1 MTSKKI
7 ILGLCLMI
15 ASLSIAGFII
25 VHYFIVKAEASYDS
39 PQQLERDKMLL
50 LSAQVMVYKD
60 WQTSPKGRG
69 HNIGSILADKNSH
82 PIFWARNAITALD
95 DATQHG
101 EVRLIQSF
109 LRCNGVGKF
118 ANGYTV
124 YTTLEPCA
132 MCAGMMSLTKVRR
145 VVYLQ
150 ADPEYG
156 NVRNALIAIKYPRIF
171 AQSTPPDL
179 KQKKD
184 LERGYRAYKVRNKK
198 GTLTEYLLSDEARKI
213 FASAQADLNAYRV
226 KYPENEAVLQ
236 KIREFLK
243 GITKETFGKEMLKG
257 CP

>member
-1 MTSKKI
+1 MRNRKA
-7 ILGLCLMI
+7 ILGLCLII
-15 ASLSIAGFII
+15 AGLSIAGFMI
-25 VHYFIVKAEASYDS
+25 VRFLIKAEASYDT

-50 LSAQVMVYKD
+50 LATQVMVYKD
-60 WQTSPKGRG
+60 WQNSPKGRG
-69 HNIGSILADKNSH
+69 HNIGSILADKNSY
-82 PIFWARNAITALD
+82 PVFWARNAITALD
-95 DATQHG
+95 DASQHG
-101 EVRLIQSF
+101 EVRLIQPF
-109 LRCNGVGKF
+109 LRCNSVGKF
-118 ANGYTV
+118 ADGYTV

-171 AQSTPPDL
+171 AESTPPDL

-184 LERGYRAYKVRNKK
+184 LERGYATYKARNKK
-198 GTLTEYLLSDEARKI
+198 GTITEYLLTDEAREI
-213 FASAQADLNAYRV
+213 FASAQADLNSYRV
-226 KYPENEAVLQ
+226 KYPENEVVLQ

-243 GITKETFGKEMLKG
+243 DITKETFEKEMLER